1 MNYQSCATSTRYWY
15 PMSTACAIPYRSHS
29 RAHQSHQFQ
38 RLLRENGICYA
49 YVPPA
54 CTDRLQHFDLS
65 FNFDY
70 NENVNGCFHQWYCG
84 QVVSPLDDGDADMTT
99 ATSVNRGVADHL
111 YVWVVTEANPTLTI
125 TPSSVII
132 GGDANDVTTTSP
144 LYVNIECRMSGV
156 QQVYSLYIKRGPTQ
170 DSLAEISIGNP
181 PRVSTNAPNDI
192 LQKIPE
198 VTGMLGTSGNLLSVR
213 YRQDRLDCVDGNSY
227 QLRPGNLQLLAA
239 RVVNEFMTE
248 PVMNNSLVQPGEQLE
263 LTCTGSIGASP
274 DAPIQWFRRT
284 AGSQLVFQYFT
295 PIRDADYISEGEAS
309 GISTPIC
316 HYSRTSMLRYTV
328 EAADSDLGFRC
339 QVTSQQQMT
348 YTAHSPDYTFM
359 FDRSGMNSGDAAK
372 VSFLISGYLLT

>member
-1 MNYQSCATSTRYWY
+1 
-15 PMSTACAIPYRSHS
+15 
-29 RAHQSHQFQ
+29 
-38 RLLRENGICYA
+38 
-49 YVPPA
+49 
-54 CTDRLQHFDLS
+54 
-65 FNFDY
+65 
-70 NENVNGCFHQWYCG
+70 
-84 QVVSPLDDGDADMTT
+84 
-99 ATSVNRGVADHL
+99 
-111 YVWVVTEANPTLTI
+111 
-125 TPSSVII
+125 
-132 GGDANDVTTTSP
+132 
-144 LYVNIECRMSGV
+144 MSGV

-227 QLRPGNLQLLAA
+227 QCKVFYKPNNGDTLTANTSAILSVSVRPGNLQLLAA

-372 VSFLISGYLLT
+372 VSFLISGYLLTCICYVLIAFLCEV